1 MLSDVHFEVALEAE
15 NGQLS
20 AEMQLYRGYSA
31 YEIARQHGFEGTEAE
46 WLASLN
52 ATSATVN
59 GQSRDEIGDIKLY
72 ATSIP
77 VNGEENA
84 PSVAQKL
91 QSLADGLETKIS
103 EQEALQAIGR
113 KASTASYTAV
123 FPSAGWSASAP
134 YSQTVSVTGILA
146 ADDPL
151 IDVSLSGASTAQ
163 AGKALTD
170 AWTFVGRVDTGDGT
184 VTAYCYEE
192 KPEVDVP
199 VILKVVR

>member
-15 NGQLS
+15 KGQLS

-31 YEIARQHGFEGTEAE
+31 YEIAVQHGFEGTEAD

-59 GQSRDEIGDIKLY
+59 GQSRDDSGNINLY
-72 ATSIP
+72 ATNIP
-77 VNGEENA
+77 VNGEGNA

-91 QSLADGLETKIS
+91 QSLADGLDTKIS
-103 EQEALQAIGR
+103 AQEALQAIGR

-146 ADDPL
+146 TDDPL
-151 IDVSLSGASTAQ
+151 ADVSLSGASTAQ

-170 AWTFVGRVDTGDGT
+170 AWTFVSRVDTADGT

-192 KPEVDVP
+192 KPEVDIP

>member
-15 NGQLS
+15 KGQLS

-59 GQSRDEIGDIKLY
+59 GQSRDDFGDIKLY

-151 IDVSLSGASTAQ
+151 IDVSLSGSSTAQ
-163 AGKALTD
+163 VGKALTD

>member
-1 MLSDVHFEVALEAE
+1 MLSDVHFELALEAE
-15 NGQLS
+15 KGQLS

-59 GQSRDEIGDIKLY
+59 GQSRDDSGNINLY
-72 ATSIP
+72 AANIP

-91 QSLADGLETKIS
+91 QSLADGLDTKIS
-103 EQEALQAIGR
+103 EQEAMQAISR
-113 KASTASYTAV
+113 KASTATYTAV
-123 FPSAGWSASAP
+123 FPSSGWSEAAP

-146 ADDPL
+146 TDDPL
-151 IDVSLSGASTAQ
+151 ADVSLSGASTAQ

-170 AWTFVGRVDTGDGT
+170 AWTFVSRVDTADGT